1 MSALAETEARIA
13 SIRKLRTV
21 VGAMRGLAAAHAQQA
36 RTALDGYRA
45 YARVVAEGLAR
56 AVQLVD
62 PAPDGEGTWSRSR
75 APLARVVFSAEHG
88 FAGAFAARLLEA
100 AAPQGDERLFV
111 LGSRGL
117 ALCEQHGW
125 APVWSAPMASQVAG
139 VPATARRAADALYA
153 RFVDEAL
160 SGAEVIW
167 ARPAG
172 SADFTIV
179 RRALLPFDLGAIGPT
194 WGAPPLANLAPA
206 RLIEQLVGEHVFAE
220 LALAA
225 LESFASEN
233 GARLATMELARLNI
247 EGKLDA
253 LTAQERLQRQEEIT
267 AEMQDIVAGAL
278 ATESGR

>member
-36 RTALDGYRA
+36 RAALDGYRA
-45 YARVVAEGLAR
+45 YERIVAEGLAR

-62 PAPDGEGTWSRSR
+62 HQPDGEGTRSRPR

-88 FAGAFAARLLEA
+88 FAGAFAARVLEA

-125 APVWSAPMASQVAG
+125 RPVWSAPMASQVAG
-139 VPATARRAADALYA
+139 VPATARRAADALYR
-153 RFVDEAL
+153 RFVDETL

-172 SADFTIV
+172 AADFTIA
-179 RRALLPFDLGAIGPT
+179 RRTLLPFDLGAIGPIP
-194 WGAPPLANLAPA
+194 GPPPLANLAPA
-206 RLIEQLVGEHVFAE
+206 RLIEQLVDEHVFAE

-233 GARLATMELARLNI
+233 AARLATMESARLNI

-253 LTAQERLQRQEEIT
+253 LTAQERLQRQEEVT
-267 AEMQDIVAGAL
+267 AEMQDVVAGAL